1 MNNTNAIDK
10 ELTPHEAADY
20 LGCSHRSLANDR
32 SGPRRIPFVKVLG
45 KVRYRL
51 ADLEKLKVYYGAAA
65 H

>member
-1 MNNTNAIDK
+1 MNTTTEK

-32 SGPRRIPFVKVLG
+32 SGARRIPFIKVLG
-45 KVRYRL
+45 KVRYRMS
-51 ADLEKLKVYYGAAA
+51 DLEKLKVYHSTTG